1 MRHNPERA
9 NPIMLALLAI
19 PMLMVF
25 GVSKG
30 CQAVHE
36 TLAEQPRTEDLAP
49 PAVRSYRI
57 ESAQPGWR
65 I

>member
-36 TLAEQPRTEDLAP
+36 TLAEPARTEDLA